1 MTLSLR
7 EHTSHPIA
15 LATDPELAARSRELY
30 PRVFDEVTLLPS
42 RFRGRARKYGT
53 AEASPFEETMFV
65 DADCIVLGSLDHL
78 WSSLEHSDLAMVG
91 SPLTAEEDENHH
103 GFSTRWLIR
112 RFGLERYMKT
122 NSGLFCFRRSAAVE
136 IMEECL
142 ECFLNEARPQL
153 RRHILL
159 GRWLGD
165 EIAFG
170 IIGGRRG
177 LRTLPVPS
185 PMYWPQRVRCSRP
198 ACAEQAAPAPDLAAV
213 SRRGRRACRRDRRE
227 TQSGADTGRCREPLE
242 RGGAGA
248 DPHGETSPT
257 PGANRP
263 ALGKLCTS
271 RRAVR
276 DTNGYARSA
285 GSPPYWASC
294 SFAKAPPSST
304 SSSHVPCSTTRPSFM
319 TRIRSE
325 SRIVERRWAISM
337 RVRPFAR

>member
-1 MTLSLR
+1 MAVGRAHFLEMAVDMTLSLR

-185 PMYWPQRVRCSRP
+185 PMYWPSEFDALDLRAPSKPLLHLIWPPSP
-198 ACAEQAAPAPDLAAV
+198 AVVDALVAETGARRRAEQIPGDAESHWREEVRELTRMV
-213 SRRGRRACRRDRRE
+213 KRRRL
-227 TQSGADTGRCREPLE
+227 LE
-242 RGGAGA
+242 RIGL
-248 DPHGETSPT
+248 H
-257 PGANRP
+257 
-263 ALGKLCTS
+263 
-271 RRAVR
+271 
-276 DTNGYARSA
+276 
-285 GSPPYWASC
+285 
-294 SFAKAPPSST
+294 
-304 SSSHVPCSTTRPSFM
+304 
-319 TRIRSE
+319 
-325 SRIVERRWAISM
+325 
-337 RVRPFAR
+337 